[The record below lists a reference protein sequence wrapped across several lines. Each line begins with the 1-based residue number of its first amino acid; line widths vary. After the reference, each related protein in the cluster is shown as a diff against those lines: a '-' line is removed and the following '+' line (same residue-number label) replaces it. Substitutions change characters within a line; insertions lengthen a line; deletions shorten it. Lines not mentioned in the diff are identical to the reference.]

1 MFIIDPKYAP
11 LQLLLDL
18 VSLDNV
24 EINDQIY
31 LTLKEL
37 RPLIEEDSFSANSP
51 PTGSQKDL
59 FKRLWS
65 AVEKT
70 QQEFTKAVPSFPM
83 PPSRSGSFTNLKFNM
98 SDFHPYER
106 KEEKPMSIFNIMT
119 ASTSSN
125 NSLKREDSDG
135 SNNSRNGMNESGS
148 FSLNSLLQR
157 GFSKLDSTIPIDYD
171 LVEMLETEGSSMVS
185 GIQIRFGSISDLVL
199 QVARVKKKDIKKQF
213 ALKIVPRAMKGSQY
227 LKETESKVFQEL
239 PQHPFIISRENYFM
253 NDKYHYFLS
262 EFVESKNLDQCL
274 VVSLTPKFGSIVYD
288 LNLFRAVFMNG
299 VNLTSKLCDFGRRKW
314 R

>member
-1 MFIIDPKYAP
+1 M
-11 LQLLLDL
+11 QLLLDL

-31 LTLKEL
+31 VTLKDL
-37 RPLIEEDSFSANSP
+37 RHVIEEDSFSANSP

-59 FKRLWS
+59 FNRLWS

-98 SDFHPYER
+98 NMSDFHPYER
-106 KEEKPMSIFNIMT
+106 KEERPMSIFNIMT
-119 ASTSSN
+119 TSSSSN
-125 NSLKREDSDG
+125 NSLKREDSDT

-157 GFSKLDSTIPIDYD
+157 GFSKLDSTIPLDYD

-185 GIQIRFGSISDLVL
+185 
-199 QVARVKKKDIKKQF
+199 
-213 ALKIVPRAMKGSQY
+213 
-227 LKETESKVFQEL
+227 
-239 PQHPFIISRENYFM
+239 
-253 NDKYHYFLS
+253 
-262 EFVESKNLDQCL
+262 
-274 VVSLTPKFGSIVYD
+274 
-288 LNLFRAVFMNG
+288 
-299 VNLTSKLCDFGRRKW
+299 
-314 R
+314 